1 MPLFR
6 KNRCELEIIERIL
19 SLAENEIK
27 KTRLMYQTNLS
38 YSMLI
43 KYMNFL
49 IKKEFLGLKT
59 GNPSGKIYY
68 TTNKG
73 KKLLES
79 IKDVH
84 SQMQ

>member
-1 MPLFR
+1 
-6 KNRCELEIIERIL
+6 
-19 SLAENEIK
+19 
-27 KTRLMYQTNLS
+27 MYQTNIS

-49 IKKEFLGLKT
+49 IEKEFLGVKA

-73 KKLLES
+73 KKLLEG

>member
-6 KNRCELEIIERIL
+6 KNRCELEIVERIL

-49 IKKEFLGLKT
+49 IEKEFLGVKT

-84 SQMQ
+84 LQMQ

>member
-1 MPLFR
+1 
-6 KNRCELEIIERIL
+6 
-19 SLAENEIK
+19 
-27 KTRLMYQTNLS
+27 MYQTNLS

-49 IKKEFLGLKT
+49 IEKEFLGVKT

-84 SQMQ
+84 LQMQ

>member
-38 YSMLI
+38 YSMLV

-49 IKKEFLGLKT
+49 IEKEFLGVKT

-79 IKDVH
+79 IKEVH